1 MGRFFAGAMLIALQW
16 ALVPA
21 ALYVCAAGGIA
32 HAAEEARMRDH
43 LTPELEAQAQAR
55 DEAFFTA
62 DYAASI
68 KASRAGLARAEAL
81 GRVVDQQFFLRNLAY
96 DHWLMGN
103 LEAAIDYAQRLK
115 LLAEQSDSPLVLSR
129 AHRLLSEI
137 NDTLRDFPRAREHAE
152 RAVALAQGASA
163 RGVRMFGLA
172 CLGRCAMHAGD
183 FRTARRHFT
192 MVLQHWEKSSPWNAA
207 NARRNLAEL
216 AEAGGDLRGALALY
230 DQTSAE
236 LSAVGDRRGLARTY
250 YMAASLL
257 RRMGRVADS
266 LARLDL
272 ARPLAESIGGH
283 QVLAEFNEEL
293 SLGLEA
299 KGDFSGALVAQ
310 RQAQRARDA
319 LRVAQATVRA
329 SDFDARQ
336 AIAAKQHAIETLNRQ
351 KTEQAEALRVQ
362 QAELRARAAELERA
376 RVVRWSLA
384 GGLSVGAL
392 ALGVVIVAQRS
403 RLRAE
408 RRSREQT
415 HRALALAER
424 ADALKSRLL
433 GVASHDLK
441 APLRAMLLRADQLRP
456 EVAAA
461 GVDAL
466 AGLRADGERMLALVH
481 DLLDMSALESGELK
495 LRLAPCDLN
504 DLTAEIV
511 TSQRPHAEAKQIALQ
526 FVPAATAVV
535 VSADRSRLA
544 QAVANLVDNAVKFS
558 PPGASVHVTLV
569 PGVGQVRLE
578 VRDQGPGLS
587 AEDFAQMFQPFQ
599 TLSAVPTGGEPSSGL
614 GLHLTRELVARH
626 GGRIDVD
633 SAPGAGATFAIVLP
647 VGASGTEVTLNA

>member
-1 MGRFFAGAMLIALQW
+1 MLIALPRV
-16 ALVPA
+16 LVPV
-21 ALYVCAAGGIA
+21 ALYVGVAGGIA
-32 HAAEEARMRDH
+32 FAAEEARMRDH

-68 KASRAGLARAEAL
+68 KASSAGLARAEAL

-103 LEAAIDYAQRLK
+103 LELAIDYAQRLK
-115 LLAEQSDSPLVLSR
+115 QLAEQSDSPLALSR

-137 NDTLRDFPRAREHAE
+137 NDTLRDLPRAREHAE
-152 RAVALAQGASA
+152 QAVALAQGPSA

-172 CLGRCAMHAGD
+172 CLGRCAMRAGD
-183 FRTARRHFT
+183 FTAARRHFT
-192 MVLQHWEKSSPWNAA
+192 AVLKHWDRNSPWNAA

-216 AEAGGDLRGALALY
+216 AEAEGDLPGALALY
-230 DQTSAE
+230 DRTAAE
-236 LSAVGDRRGLARTY
+236 LTAVGDRRGLARTH
-250 YMAASLL
+250 YMTASLL
-257 RRMGRVADS
+257 RRMGRIDQS
-266 LARLDL
+266 LARLEQ
-272 ARPLAESIGGH
+272 AKPLAENIGGH

-299 KGDFSGALVAQ
+299 KGDFSGALAAQ
-310 RQAQRARDA
+310 RRAQQARDA
-319 LRVAQATVRA
+319 LRAAQAAVRA

-336 AIAAKQHAIETLNRQ
+336 AIAAKQRSIEALDRQ
-351 KTEQAEALRVQ
+351 KTEQAEALRLQ

-384 GGLSVGAL
+384 GGLALGAL

-408 RRSREQT
+408 RRSLAQT
-415 HRALALAER
+415 HRALASAER

-433 GVASHDLK
+433 GIASHDLK
-441 APLRAMLLRADQLRP
+441 APLRAMLLRADRLQP
-456 EVAAA
+456 EVAAS

-481 DLLDMSALESGELK
+481 DLLDLSALESGGLK
-495 LRLAPCDLN
+495 LRLEPCDLN

-511 TSQRPHAEAKQIALQ
+511 LSQRPHAEGKRIALQ
-526 FVPAATAVV
+526 FVPAASAVV
-535 VSADRSRLA
+535 VPADRARLA
-544 QAVANLVDNAVKFS
+544 QALANLVDNAVKFS
-558 PPGASVHVTLV
+558 PPGATVHVGLV
-569 PGVGQVRLE
+569 ADGSQVRLS
-578 VRDQGPGLS
+578 VRDEGPGLS
-587 AEDFAQMFQPFQ
+587 AADFAQMFQPFQ
-599 TLSAVPTGGEPSSGL
+599 TLSAMPTGGEPSSGL
-614 GLHLTRELVARH
+614 GLHITRELVARH

-647 VGASGTEVTLNA
+647 LPAEAV